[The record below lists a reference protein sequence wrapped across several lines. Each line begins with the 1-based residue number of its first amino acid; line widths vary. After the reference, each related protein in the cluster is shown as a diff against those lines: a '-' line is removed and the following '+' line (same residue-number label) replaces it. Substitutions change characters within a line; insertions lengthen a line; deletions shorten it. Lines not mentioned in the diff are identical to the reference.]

1 MTPDL
6 PEPPHRRHG
15 GGLPRWLEW
24 TTAIAALVVSVSSI
38 FIAIRNGDI
47 ENRMLKANSLP
58 YLFIGVSDVTPEG
71 ADQISIDLVNN
82 GVGPANEKSLKVK
95 VGDRYVTSVEDLIR
109 TAVGPADAAEAVK
122 VLKNY
127 HNRVPTRFV
136 AAKSDQFVF
145 RIAKTPENARYWEML
160 DRSAASNWVLEYC
173 YCSVFD
179 ECWKVRTEGRN
190 AREDRQP
197 VKACTRDE
205 PHEFIP

>member
-109 TAVGPADAAEAVK
+109 TAVGPADAAEAAK
-122 VLKNY
+122 VLKDY

-136 AAKSDQFVF
+136 AAKSDPVVLPI
-145 RIAKTPENARYWEML
+145 RKKADKARHSEIANP
-160 DRSAASNWVLEYC
+160 
-173 YCSVFD
+173 
-179 ECWKVRTEGRN
+179 
-190 AREDRQP
+190 
-197 VKACTRDE
+197 
-205 PHEFIP
+205 